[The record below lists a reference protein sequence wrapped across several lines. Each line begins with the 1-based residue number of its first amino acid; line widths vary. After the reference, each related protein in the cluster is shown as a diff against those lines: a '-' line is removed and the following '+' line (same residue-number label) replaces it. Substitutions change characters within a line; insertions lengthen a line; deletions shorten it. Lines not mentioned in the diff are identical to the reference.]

1 MFSHSVRRKRLL
13 TLRDTQYAPIHP
25 SKQEKSWII
34 YLCSCVWEKWM
45 RNMWQAVGWE
55 RDTTGLFN
63 TNTRA
68 CWEITGECSFRDTNT
83 VESVFPLLSV
93 SALRSECAWEP
104 PGRARGECWPPADLG
119 SRSQFACPWSK
130 SIKSQPTVSKPWQ
143 IFSFSIHF
151 WTAVVPSNGGRV
163 ERWLGVCVCAW
174 VREWGGWV
182 DEAHSQYN
190 VCRVSAHPG
199 WQQHECLSQETS
211 VLLSHSTAGQ
221 SIWRQRCMNSINS
234 YLP

>member
-83 VESVFPLLSV
+83 VESASPPFIGFSSPFRMCLGATSLGPRRVLTTSWSWLPQSV
-93 SALRSECAWEP
+93 
-104 PGRARGECWPPADLG
+104 
-119 SRSQFACPWSK
+119 
-130 SIKSQPTVSKPWQ
+130 
-143 IFSFSIHF
+143 
-151 WTAVVPSNGGRV
+151 
-163 ERWLGVCVCAW
+163 
-174 VREWGGWV
+174 
-182 DEAHSQYN
+182 
-190 VCRVSAHPG
+190 
-199 WQQHECLSQETS
+199 CLSLEQKHQIAAYSEQTLTD
-211 VLLSHSTAGQ
+211 LL
-221 SIWRQRCMNSINS
+221 I
-234 YLP
+234 